1 MAIVKPGSLFS
12 LEGDYPFQMK
22 KLPNYRWWKP
32 LCAGLLGAVL
42 FVVIQAILYFAL
54 LYLSGSDIETVRAN
68 KAASGSY
75 IVGDPSS
82 PFTLLMAFIPV
93 ACAIPSFA
101 IAMRVFSPGNLGTL
115 SSVEGKLRW
124 KHIASYAPLTL
135 VAGVVFYLIMFA
147 INALQGASFGDITF
161 VPVTFLIIIILCPL
175 QCAAEEYVCRGF
187 VFQAFASWIPVV
199 VIPLIIQ
206 TVIFVVLHG
215 YNIVG
220 LIGVGFVGLIAGWL
234 TVKTGGLE
242 AAITLHSVNNILS
255 FMQSALFVSQ
265 ATQSNITIVGLIG
278 GAILSLILAAVI
290 YQIAKRKDY
299 IQPQPAEA

>member
-42 FVVIQAILYFAL
+42 FVVLQTIVYFAI
-54 LYLSGSDIETVRAN
+54 LYLSGSNIETLRAN
-68 KAASGSY
+68 KAASSSY

-82 PFTLLMAFIPV
+82 PATLLMAFIPV

-101 IAMRVFSPGNLGTL
+101 IAMRVFGLGNLGTL

-124 KHIASYAPLTL
+124 KHIWSYAPLAL
-135 VAGVVFYLIMFA
+135 AAGVVFYLIMFA
-147 INALQGASFGDITF
+147 INALQGGSYGDFTL
-161 VPVTFLIIIILCPL
+161 VPVTLLIIVVLCPL

-265 ATQSNITIVGLIG
+265 ATQSDITIVGLLG

-290 YQIAKRKDY
+290 YQIAKRKGY